1 MIGKD
6 KKLYRKWLVSIKK
19 IKTER
24 YLIPDRF
31 SRKQDLSGDKTYP
44 ATRPAR
50 RQDLPGNKTRP
61 ATRLTRQQDP
71 PVNKT
76 HPATRFIPQSQSCK
90 LIRVQE

>member
-6 KKLYRKWLVSIKK
+6 KKLYRKGLVSIKK

-31 SRKQDLSGDKTYP
+31 SRKQVLSGDKTYP

-50 RQDLPGNKTRP
+50 RQDLPGNEARP
-61 ATRLTRQQDP
+61 ATRPTRQRGSPGD
-71 PVNKT
+71 KT
-76 HPATRFIPQSQSCK
+76 RP
-90 LIRVQE
+90 